1 MDVSDPRT
9 ELHFSQPVRQIVLML
24 LVLGLVASGGTLAAP
39 RVLPVFEANP
49 YLNGF
54 ILFVFFIGVVGCFWQ
69 VAQLITS
76 VRWIERFVGKH
87 DDVMDAKAPRL
98 LAPLAT
104 LLRTRGMAMQIGSSS
119 NRSILDSVATRIDEA
134 REFTRYLVNLL
145 IFLGLLGTFYGL
157 ATTVPALV
165 DTIRSLA
172 PQDGEEG
179 AAVFGRLMNGL
190 DSQLSGMGVAFGSSL
205 LGLAGSLVV
214 GLLELFAG
222 HGQNRFYREFEE
234 WLSSITRVGF
244 SSGDGDSGSEQSMVA
259 GILDHMA
266 QQMEKMQNIF
276 ASAESSRFVVDE
288 KLGRL
293 ADALDNMTRR
303 MEASDNV
310 DNGMQRVAEGQHRL
324 VETLQQLDL
333 GDGFDAESRMRLR
346 SMDVQMLRILEE
358 IAAGRQETMAE
369 LRADLASLHEPLE
382 NMAQLMAGRQSIR
395 QMREKARLASASDG
409 SVQEG

>member
-214 GLLELFAG
+214 GLLELIAG
-222 HGQNRFYREFEE
+222 HGQNRFYRELEE

>member
-1 MDVSDPRT
+1 MDLSDPKI
-9 ELHFSQPVRQIVLML
+9 ELHFSQPIRQIVLML
-24 LVLGLVASGGTLAAP
+24 LVLALVASGGTLAAP

-104 LLRTRGMAMQIGSSS
+104 LLRTRGMAMQIGASS

-190 DSQLSGMGVAFGSSL
+190 DSQLSGMGVAFASSL

-222 HGQNRFYREFEE
+222 HGQNRFYRELEE

-244 SSGDGDSGSEQSMVA
+244 SSGDGDSNTEQTMLA

-293 ADALDNMTRR
+293 ADALDNMTRQ

-310 DNGMQRVAEGQHRL
+310 EGGMQRVAEGQQRL

-409 SVQEG
+409 PVQEG